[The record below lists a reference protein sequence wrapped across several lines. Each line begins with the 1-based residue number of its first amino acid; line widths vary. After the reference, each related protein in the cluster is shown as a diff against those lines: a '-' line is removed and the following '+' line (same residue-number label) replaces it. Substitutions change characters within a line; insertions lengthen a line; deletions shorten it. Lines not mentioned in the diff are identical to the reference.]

1 MQVFS
6 NIYLLRDICGLN
18 CELDNVACSKDGLWD
33 VLKLRIQPGQ
43 EVSEEIFDICVQQDN
58 IRFLA
63 WLTDNNVKGC
73 TADTLDLAAITGNL
87 EMVKWLHENRP
98 ERCTTLAMEFVALNG
113 HLDIIEFL
121 VENKFAECTNMAINF
136 AKVNEHLDIVKFLST
151 HETSSAKGIKYARN
165 LLVGNDGMFV
175 VVWNPEE
182 PAVKLGETGLS
193 LSCDVSERMPKNL
206 SGYRTNGCTVNVAP
220 CSSGMTF
227 EWLAKNKKRGLSL
240 WAFPLQTVHCGNI
253 SPVLCYGG
261 LKTEFI
267 EN

>member
-1 MQVFS
+1 MSLFE
-6 NIYLLRDICGLN
+6 DIKKNFLEAGASFQEAIGGTGKTLS
-18 CELDNVACSKDGLWD
+18 E
-33 VLKLRIQPGQ
+33 RI
-43 EVSEEIFDICVQQDN
+43 
-58 IRFLA
+58 
-63 WLTDNNVKGC
+63 TK
-73 TADTLDLAAITGNL
+73 T
-87 EMVKWLHENRP
+87 
-98 ERCTTLAMEFVALNG
+98 
-113 HLDIIEFL
+113 
-121 VENKFAECTNMAINF
+121 
-136 AKVNEHLDIVKFLST
+136 
-151 HETSSAKGIKYARN
+151 
-165 LLVGNDGMFV
+165 
-175 VVWNPEE
+175 
-182 PAVKLGETGLS
+182 AVKLGETGLS